1 VLSAIGK
8 NEVERKA
15 KLFRSLLVH
24 PAILS
29 ITGKGLMMGLTFS
42 SEQFAKDVIH
52 ACIENGILTDWFLF
66 APHKLR
72 LAPPLVINDDEIKNS
87 CERILKSI
95 DQVLN

>member
-1 VLSAIGK
+1 
-8 NEVERKA
+8 RKA
-15 KLFRSLLVH
+15 NLFRSLLVH

-42 SEQFAKDVIH
+42 SEQLAKDIIQ
-52 ACIENGILTDWFLF
+52 ACIENGVLTDWFLF

-72 LAPPLVINDDEIKNS
+72 LAPPLIINDDEIRIA

-95 DQVLN
+95 DKVLN